1 MNEHIR
7 CPNPVC
13 PQPNDVQQ
21 VSAVAQNRYSLNQS
35 PVAWQLL
42 PPEPPVDRRRS
53 GWVILATVLVSL
65 FPLGGTAV
73 VIIAFNV
80 LVGRV
85 HLTPDLASRLAPT
98 FFFGLV
104 AVGLMVWYVADA
116 RRQSAR
122 YETKYEHYRHAHARW
137 DQLYSC
143 NRCGSVFHP
152 NEPGRFVP
160 ASRMK
165 ELLV

>member
-85 HLTPDLASRLAPT
+85 LVESPERAAAADL
-98 FFFGLV
+98 LV
-104 AVGLMVWYVADA
+104 AQVDADA
-116 RRQSAR
+116 
-122 YETKYEHYRHAHARW
+122 
-137 DQLYSC
+137 
-143 NRCGSVFHP
+143 
-152 NEPGRFVP
+152 
-160 ASRMK
+160 
-165 ELLV
+165 